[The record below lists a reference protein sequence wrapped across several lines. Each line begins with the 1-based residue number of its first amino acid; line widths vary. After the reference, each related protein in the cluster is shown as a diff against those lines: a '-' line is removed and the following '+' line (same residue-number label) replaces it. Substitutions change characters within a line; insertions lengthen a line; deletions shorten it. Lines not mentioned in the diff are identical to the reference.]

1 MSTFDPRSPRGLALV
16 GVLHLLALPGSPE
29 WAGDLA
35 AVRDRALFDAAAYAD
50 GGMQALIIENFGD
63 RPFSPGAAPP
73 ATVAALTVIALAVK
87 ERFGGLPLGINVLRN
102 DARAALAIAVAVG
115 AAFIRVNVLVS
126 AMVTDQ
132 GLLEGQAWDLALDR
146 RMLGT
151 SITVWGDVMVKH
163 AAPLGAQRL
172 EDQATDAFE
181 RGGASALIL
190 SGSGTGKAA
199 DPEDFRRVRRALPD
213 APLVVGS
220 GLSEQ
225 TLGDFAGLA
234 DAAIVATALHG
245 DDGCVD
251 VARVRRMVQLAEA
264 SR

>member
-1 MSTFDPRSPRGLALV
+1 MSTFDPRSPRGLV

-35 AVRDRALFDAAAYAD
+35 AVRDRALFDAEAYAS
-50 GGMQALIIENFGD
+50 GGVDALIVENFGD
-63 RPFSPGAAPP
+63 RPFCPGAAPP
-73 ATVAALTVIALAVK
+73 ATVAALTVVALAVR

-102 DARAALAIAVAVG
+102 DAHSALAIATAVG
-115 AAFIRVNVLVS
+115 ADFIRVNVLVS

-132 GLLEGQAWDLALDR
+132 GILQGLAWNLALDR
-146 RMLGT
+146 RMLG
-151 SITVWGDVMVKH
+151 SDIAVWSDVMVKH

-172 EDQATDAFE
+172 EDQAADAFE

-190 SGSGTGKAA
+190 SGAGTGKAA
-199 DPEDFRRVRRALPD
+199 DPEDFRRVRRAVPG

-220 GLSEQ
+220 GLREQ
-225 TLGDFAGLA
+225 TMGDFAGLA

-245 DDGCVD
+245 DDGRVD
-251 VARVRRMVQLAEA
+251 VARVRRMVQMAAA